1 VSLVLW
7 VGGNEYVV
15 GDIRHG
21 LCGEV
26 WRAGYRKPIC
36 FARGGTCRNVPRA
49 ATPKGDSSGVVKYR
63 VVATVSGVSVREIS
77 CSAPPNRC
85 SVK

>member
-1 VSLVLW
+1 MLW

-15 GDIRHG
+15 DDTRHG

-26 WRAGYRKPIC
+26 WRAGYRKLIC

-49 ATPKGDSSGVVKYR
+49 ATSKGDSSGIVRCR

-77 CSAPPNRC
+77 SSAPPNRC